1 MFTDQI
7 ANLPELL
14 AGIGPLFILD
24 VLIVVAFAY
33 GCFRVIRHTRAV
45 SMVRGLF
52 ILVFIFL
59 CAKML
64 NLQLITYILERS
76 VYFFIAAAAVV
87 FAPELRRVL
96 ERMGTFRF
104 LRSGASM
111 GEQEVERVVKATVEA
126 VANLSRR
133 QVGALICFECNT
145 GLQEIVDSG
154 IQLDALL
161 TSGLLINIFEKNT
174 PLHDGAVVVRDN
186 RVVAATCYLPLT
198 DEVLSKDL
206 GTRHRAALGISEQSD
221 ALTIVVSE
229 ETGRI
234 SVTRKGELLPYLT
247 SDDVRALLTE
257 VLFRDK
263 NSSVLARM
271 IDGCFTK

>member
-1 MFTDQI
+1 MFTEQI

-33 GCFRVIRHTRAV
+33 GCFRVIRHTRAA

-96 ERMGTFRF
+96 ERMGTFHF
-104 LRSGASM
+104 LRSGAVM

-126 VANLSRR
+126 VSNLSRR

-186 RVVAATCYLPLT
+186 RVAAATCYLPLT

-206 GTRHRAALGISEQSD
+206 GTRHRAAMGISEQSD

-234 SVTRKGELLPYLT
+234 SATRDGELLPYLT
-247 SDDVRALLTE
+247 PEDVRALLTE

-271 IDGCFTK
+271 IDGCFAK